1 MTAQHRVTNEGASVT
16 PEMGTNMPR
25 ADIGQGGLAQVA
37 ATDAT
42 VLIVGERGV
51 GHAQVART
59 VHHLSPRREF
69 PFEEVDCS
77 LPLDRLDAELF
88 GRDAFRD
95 PGPTMRGKLL
105 LADRGTI
112 FLDEITALPSSVQGK
127 LLQVL
132 QESRVPALALHA
144 GDDVCIDV
152 RVVAGT
158 HKDFRAL
165 VERGGFRQDLYY
177 RLNVLRVNVRP
188 LRQRREEIPEL
199 VGRFLSKYAV
209 RYGRPV
215 RELSALTIGRLVGH
229 PWPGNLSELENL
241 VERIVVLDS
250 EEWVPHELRS
260 SLEQARHMGL
270 DIEDIKPSHGHAGK
284 GRRRPGHAA

>member
-1 MTAQHRVTNEGASVT
+1 MAAQRYATNKGDSMT
-16 PEMGTNMPR
+16 PDMGTNIPR
-25 ADIGQGGLAQVA
+25 ADIGNGALAQVA

-59 VHHLSPRREF
+59 VHHLSPRRDF

-77 LPLDRLDAELF
+77 LPPDRLDAELF

-95 PGPTMRGKLL
+95 PGPPMLGKLF

-112 FLDEITALPSSVQGK
+112 FLDEITALPSSLQGK

-132 QESRVPALALHA
+132 QEAKVPALHG
-144 GDDVCIDV
+144 GDDVCVDV
-152 RVVAGT
+152 RLVAGT

-165 VERGGFRQDLYY
+165 VEQGGFRQDLYY

-188 LRQRREEIPEL
+188 LRQRHEEIPGL
-199 VGRFLSKYAV
+199 VAHFLAKYAA

-215 RELSALTIGRLVGH
+215 RELSALTVGRLVAH

-250 EEWVPHELRS
+250 EDWVPDELQS
-260 SLEQARHMGL
+260 SLQQARHMGL
-270 DIEDIKPSHGHAGK
+270 DTDEIKPSRGHAGK
-284 GRRRPGHAA
+284 GRRGRPGRAA

>member
-1 MTAQHRVTNEGASVT
+1 MAAQQRVTNEGDSMT

-25 ADIGQGGLAQVA
+25 ADIGNGGLAQVA

-88 GRDAFRD
+88 GRDALRD
-95 PGPTMRGKLL
+95 PGPPMRGKLF

-112 FLDEITALPSSVQGK
+112 FLDEITALPSSLQGK
-127 LLQVL
+127 LLQVV
-132 QESRVPALALHA
+132 QEAKIPVLHG
-144 GDDVCIDV
+144 GDDVCVDV

-165 VERGGFRQDLYY
+165 VEQGGFRQDLYY
-177 RLNVLRVNVRP
+177 RLNVLRVSVRP
-188 LRQRREEIPEL
+188 LRQRREEIPAL
-199 VGRFLSKYAV
+199 VAHFLAKYAA
-209 RYGRPV
+209 RYGRPI
-215 RELSALTIGRLVGH
+215 RDLSALTIGRLVAH

-241 VERIVVLDS
+241 VERTVVLDS
-250 EEWVPHELRS
+250 EEWVPDELRS

-270 DIEDIKPSHGHAGK
+270 DTEDIKPSRGHPGK
-284 GRRRPGHAA
+284 GRRERSGRVA

>member
-1 MTAQHRVTNEGASVT
+1 MAAQHYVTNEGDSMT
-16 PEMGTNMPR
+16 PEMGTNVPH
-25 ADIGQGGLAQVA
+25 ADVRNGALAQVA

-59 VHHLSPRREF
+59 VHHLSPRRDF
-69 PFEEVDCS
+69 PFEVVDCT
-77 LPLDRLDAELF
+77 LPPDRLDAELF

-95 PGPTMRGKLL
+95 PGPIMRGKLF

-112 FLDEITALPSSVQGK
+112 FLDEITALPSSLQGK

-132 QESRVPALALHA
+132 QDARAPVPHGGEEAC
-144 GDDVCIDV
+144 VDV

-165 VERGGFRQDLYY
+165 VEQGGFRQDLYY

-188 LRQRREEIPEL
+188 LRQRREEIPAL
-199 VGRFLSKYAV
+199 VTHFLTKYAA
-209 RYGRPV
+209 RYGRLI
-215 RELSALTIGRLVGH
+215 RDLSALTMGRLVAY

-250 EEWVPHELRS
+250 DDWVPDELHS

-270 DIEDIKPSHGHAGK
+270 DTEEIKPSRGHSAK
-284 GRRRPGHAA
+284 GRRGRPGRAA